1 LPPWCAQGFHS
12 GEADGNEWM
21 RTHEGPL
28 PLDRKLGAVVTAYAE
43 DRWSGGAVECT
54 QCLVV
59 DGTAFDLDT
68 WAAIPRLL
76 TDPTNGDTTN
86 LGREAPDPHVSA

>member
-1 LPPWCAQGFHS
+1 
-12 GEADGNEWM
+12 M

-59 DGTAFDLDT
+59 DGTVKRPRFG
-68 WAAIPRLL
+68 AASL
-76 TDPTNGDTTN
+76 
-86 LGREAPDPHVSA
+86 